1 LKELNKCLRGM
12 LEIRFKE
19 GEGRERGGEEVTRK
33 IRIKKRLAGR
43 NFRKDLPKTLYPR
56 YHHH

>member
-43 NFRKDLPKTLYPR
+43 N
-56 YHHH
+56 